1 MPESA
6 VATAPPPAAPAPAA
20 PPPPASPPAA
30 PTAPAADKPSWLDD
44 VGKDFDQADDG
55 APVTKAP
62 EKANADDLAKTGV
75 VVPPKKPDDQPPPK
89 PHEAPA
95 RPVKAAELRTAYDNL
110 KKEKREVLEPKIQQL
125 EAKLK
130 ELEARQPEDTKP
142 LLEKMTATEKRN
154 AELESHIQFVD
165 YQRSKEFQEKYAT
178 PFRESWDRAVS
189 DFSQLTVRV
198 NGGVTMRPA
207 SRKSTNR
214 AATAEISFTSPTCPL
229 GRWTSRLRPC
239 SGSPPRA

>member
-6 VATAPPPAAPAPAA
+6 VSAAPPPAAPAPAA

-30 PTAPAADKPSWLDD
+30 PASPAADKPSWLDD

-62 EKANADDLAKTGV
+62 EKANKDDLAQAGV
-75 VVPPKKPDDQPPPK
+75 VVPPKKPDDQPPAK
-89 PHEAPA
+89 PDEPPA

-142 LLEKMTATEKRN
+142 LLEKMTAAEKRA
-154 AELESHIQFVD
+154 AELEHHIQLSD
-165 YQRSKEFQEKYAT
+165 YEKSKEYQEKFYLPFLREWTDAIESLGNWRSPTKLQRSRRIIQENQ
-178 PFRESWDRAVS
+178 S
-189 DFSQLTVRV
+189 
-198 NGGVTMRPA
+198 
-207 SRKSTNR
+207 
-214 AATAEISFTSPTCPL
+214 
-229 GRWTSRLRPC
+229 SRLRPAWPQLMTC
-239 SGSPPRA
+239 FIWPI